1 LLKFIMLELLLKA
14 DPPMVALLLTSV
26 LALIVAIAFGPT
38 DYLGDMAKLQAP
50 TVLSETLIVSAS
62 ARAGAANLLDEAA
75 RLRAQVHSLT
85 SSSGDGNVRKKVE
98 QS

>member
-1 LLKFIMLELLLKA
+1 MLELLPKA

-50 TVLSETLIVSAS
+50 TVLSETLIVSAC

-75 RLRAQVHSLT
+75 RLRAQAYSHT
-85 SSSGDGNVRKKVE
+85 SSSGDGNLRKKVE

>member
-1 LLKFIMLELLLKA
+1 MLELLPKA

-50 TVLSETLIVSAS
+50 TVLSEILIVSAS

-75 RLRAQVHSLT
+75 RLRAQAHSHT

>member
-98 QS
+98 QP

>member
-1 LLKFIMLELLLKA
+1 MLELLPKA

-50 TVLSETLIVSAS
+50 TVLSEILIVSAS
-62 ARAGAANLLDEAA
+62 ARAGAANLLDEAV
-75 RLRAQVHSLT
+75 RLRAQAHSLA
-85 SSSGDGNVRKKVE
+85 SSSGDGNVRRKVE

>member
-1 LLKFIMLELLLKA
+1 MLELLPKA

-50 TVLSETLIVSAS
+50 TVLSETLIVSVF

-75 RLRAQVHSLT
+75 RLRAQVHSFT
-85 SSSGDGNVRKKVE
+85 SSSGDGNMRKKVE